1 MKTQFSNT
9 VFLISIERNLYVC
22 VLVFF
27 FLSVLFSLI
36 GNGGVAHMEKCDV
49 TYIYQDVFMF

>member
-1 MKTQFSNT
+1 MKTQFSNA

-22 VLVFF
+22 VLFFF

>member
-22 VLVFF
+22 V
-27 FLSVLFSLI
+27 LSVLFSLI